1 MLQSSS
7 SIAALAAALAK
18 AQAQLVNPEKS
29 LTATIHAERP
39 GGRERSFRYAPL
51 ANGLEIIRKVLGE
64 HEIASVQATAIDGS
78 SGLVKL
84 TTTLAHSSGEW
95 IASEWPVCRMA
106 DLATPHRMGAAL
118 TYARRYA
125 LFALVGIAGEDDLD
139 APDLDRSGDR
149 LVPFA
154 EAGRAPLTPSA
165 GASADTPAAQGL
177 VGTMPGND
185 SRKPHRSARAPL
197 PLEASMTLRDQLIGE
212 LNSLGSADALT
223 GWAQRTLPIKNNLTA
238 ADAAKL
244 ENAFSNKAASLAATL
259 PSARRTRAQRP
270 DGCVLPTEVDVLEVV
285 RTSGTPCESRGNPS
299 PGCKTASEVP
309 AAAYFPKQL
318 SRTAGGLA
326 SPRLRDKDHLKYVR
340 SQACLIC
347 GRSPSDSHHLRF
359 AQQIALGRKVSDEF
373 TVPLCRLHH
382 RELHRHGNEI
392 KWWEAV
398 GVDPLRAARKLWT
411 HTHPA
416 LKTAEEIAPALLPS
430 SDKPDTGSVAAPNG
444 RRVKSSTKRTQSGPR
459 HGVHP
464 AD

>member
-1 MLQSSS
+1 VHQSSS

-29 LTATIHAERP
+29 LTATIRAERP

-51 ANGLEIIRKVLGE
+51 ASGLEIIRKVLGQ
-64 HEIASVQATAIDGS
+64 HEIASVQATAIDGPN
-78 SGLVKL
+78 GLVKL

-106 DLATPHRMGAAL
+106 DLASPHRMGAAL

-125 LFALVGIAGEDDLD
+125 LFTLVGIAGEDDLD
-139 APDLDRSGDR
+139 APDLERVVDSPA
-149 LVPFA
+149 PFA
-154 EAGRAPLTPSA
+154 EAGRPTLASGA
-165 GASADTPAAQGL
+165 GASADPDVAQGL
-177 VGTMPGND
+177 IGPLSGI
-185 SRKPHRSARAPL
+185 SPRKPQRSTRPL
-197 PLEASMTLRDQLIGE
+197 LTAEASMTALDQLIGE
-212 LNSLGSADALT
+212 LDSLDSVDALT
-223 GWAQRTLPIKNNLTA
+223 DWAQRTLPIKNNLTA
-238 ADAAKL
+238 ADAEKL
-244 ENAFSNKAASLAATL
+244 ESAFSDKVANLAAAL
-259 PSARRTRAQRP
+259 PSAERPRAQRP
-270 DGCVLPTEVDVLEVV
+270 DGRALPTEIDVPAVNGTNGASSDPNGTSCPDGKA
-285 RTSGTPCESRGNPS
+285 TSGS
-299 PGCKTASEVP
+299 P
-309 AAAYFPKQL
+309 AAVHLPQQL
-318 SRTAGGLA
+318 SWTAARWA
-326 SPRLRDKDHLKYVR
+326 SQRLRDKDHLKYVR

-359 AQQIALGRKVSDEF
+359 AQHATLGRKVSDEF

-416 LKTAEEIAPALLPS
+416 LTTAEDAAPATLPS
-430 SDKPDTGSVAAPNG
+430 SDRPHTGRATAGGSP
-444 RRVKSSTKRTQSGPR
+444 TKRTQSGPG
-459 HGVHP
+459 HDIQ